1 MLSIQKRINIVNFEK
16 EITNENDSET
26 KQNKV
31 VDNYFL

>member
-26 KQNKV
+26 KQNKA